1 MIPADS
7 VIALTAETRNQ
18 NYLVSLDSRSA
29 SIDSPAEFVI
39 QRESFRVNTVRLSAQ
54 TFPATI
60 RGKLLWGSDIRN

>member
-29 SIDSPAEFVI
+29 SIDCPAEFVI